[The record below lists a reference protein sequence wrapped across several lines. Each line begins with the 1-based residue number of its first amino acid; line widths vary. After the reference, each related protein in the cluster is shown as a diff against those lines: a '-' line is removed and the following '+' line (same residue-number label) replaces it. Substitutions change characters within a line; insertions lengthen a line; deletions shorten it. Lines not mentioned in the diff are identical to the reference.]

1 MTERINILTLP
12 RTGSTYLGWCIN
24 YHMFGNA
31 DREWI
36 ELFDNPNPPHP
47 QEDRDFFL
55 TQLLSIE
62 REQPQLIKT
71 HQFHLERAKK
81 AGVLHKVRSAL
92 DDYQTIVLLRKDFFE
107 VALSHA
113 IAVHTG
119 EWKFYRNE
127 DQITIDTDN
136 FKRLVVNKWDE
147 TNQLI
152 ENVYEFEIYN
162 HVFYEDF
169 VDDSFKDFQLTG
181 LPGKVLQP
189 GESPYQKAPPKS
201 QVVTNI
207 DELKDVARET
217 LAWLNRR
224 DDKETVKPEDM
235 QVDLQLDRKRIKPKW
250 LPTGELDPTSPNKV
264 FCMAPWTHTYL
275 SPQGERRMCCASREE
290 HSFQKQYIDASND
303 PELGDVKASKTDAD
317 DFNPV
322 SLEEYWNSPY
332 MMDIRKKLM
341 KGEKIP
347 QCQVCN
353 EDVLSVSAYRKW
365 FTGVL
370 FKDKIDEAF
379 EKTDEDG
386 RTTMPVISFDYR
398 YSNLCNFKC
407 RMCGELLS
415 SSWEAEKKKHNLWS
429 IENQPFM
436 QKDVKAKMNNFQRNV
451 AEPEFKQAISDGII
465 EEIYWVGGEPLMY
478 DIHWWAL
485 EEMVNNGSA
494 KNCYLRYNS
503 NLSRVE
509 FKGKKLYDYLPQFK
523 NWIMCAS
530 IDGTGDVV
538 EFIRKG
544 IVWEE
549 WLENFKAGLE
559 LPDGNNKMVIDLT
572 ITGPGMFSVAD
583 LVDLAIELDV
593 SIETKIMFAFH
604 PDIVFSP
611 FAWPRHILDRHIN
624 EILAYIKPRVTNRQM
639 SVVRTLEEMKTRP
652 TFEEKWP
659 DTHEREFFKGR
670 LFQEKLD
677 RIRQEQYRIE
687 DIYARDPELHKW
699 WTREQKQ

>member
-1 MTERINILTLP
+1 MTDKINILTLP

-31 DREWI
+31 DRQWI
-36 ELFDNPNPPHP
+36 ELFDNPNPPDP
-47 QEDRDFFL
+47 REDRDFFL
-55 TQLLSIE
+55 TQLLHIE
-62 REQPQLIKT
+62 KEKPQLIKT

-81 AGVLHKVRSAL
+81 AGVLHKVRNAL
-92 DDYQTIVLLRKDFFE
+92 DDYKTIVLLRRDFFE

-113 IAVHTG
+113 LAMHTG
-119 EWKFYRNE
+119 EWKFYHNTDTVRIDKE
-127 DQITIDTDN
+127 D
-136 FKRLVVNKWDE
+136 FKKLIVNKWDE
-147 TNQLI
+147 TNQLL
-152 ENVYEFEIYN
+152 ENVYDFEIYN

-169 VDDSFKDFQLTG
+169 VGDSYKDFQLTG
-181 LPGKVLQP
+181 LPAKVMQP
-189 GESPYQKAPPKS
+189 GESPYQKAPPKANFIE
-201 QVVTNI
+201 NI
-207 DELKDVARET
+207 DELRDVAQRMI
-217 LAWLNRR
+217 ARLNRR
-224 DDKETVKPEDM
+224 DDKQTIKPE
-235 QVDLQLDRKRIKPKW
+235 DLQLDRQRIKPKW
-250 LPTGELDPTSPNKV
+250 LETGELDPTSPNKV

-303 PELGDVKASKTDAD
+303 PELGKVTQSKTSAD

-322 SLEEYWNSPY
+322 SLEDHWNSPY

-370 FKDKIDEAF
+370 FRDKIDEAF
-379 EKTDEDG
+379 LKTDDDG
-386 RTTMPVISFDYR
+386 RTEMPVISFDYR

-429 IENQPFM
+429 VENQPFM

-451 AEPEFKQAISDGII
+451 AEPEFKKAISDGIV

-485 EEMVNNGSA
+485 EEMVQNGSA

-530 IDGTGDVV
+530 IDGTGDIV

-544 IVWEE
+544 IVWED
-549 WLENFKAGLE
+549 WLENFKQGLA
-559 LPDGNNKMVIDLT
+559 LPGGNDKMVLDLT
-572 ITGPGMFSVAD
+572 ITGPGMFSIPD
-583 LVDLAIELDV
+583 LVDLAIEMDV

-611 FAWPRHILDRHIN
+611 FAWPREILDRRID
-624 EILAYIKPRVTNRQM
+624 EILAYVKPRVTGRQM

-652 TFEEKWP
+652 TFAEKWP
-659 DTHEREFFKGR
+659 DTHEQEFFKGR
-670 LFQEKLD
+670 IYQERLD
-677 RIRQEQYRIE
+677 QIRQEQYRIE
-687 DIYARDPELHKW
+687 DIYKRDPQLHEW
-699 WTREQKQ
+699 WTREQNK